1 MLGIYN
7 FEYSGG
13 DLAYKNQILSYY
25 ELVLN
30 YMKSTGRVF
39 FYPQYEYLGD
49 GRFNSYFGE
58 EIQYQVSTYLMFIYL
73 VCFRGHLDKRMNE
86 YPY

>member
-13 DLAYKNQILSYY
+13 DLASKNQILAYY

-30 YMKSTGRVF
+30 DMKSTGRVF
-39 FYPQYEYLGD
+39 FYPQCEYLGD

-58 EIQYQVSTYLMFIYL
+58 EIQYQASKIF
-73 VCFRGHLDKRMNE
+73 VCGSCHFDRASNDKSRVE
-86 YPY
+86 F

>member
-1 MLGIYN
+1 MHGIYN

-13 DLAYKNQILSYY
+13 DLASKNQILAYY

-30 YMKSTGRVF
+30 DMKSTGRVF
-39 FYPQYEYLGD
+39 FYPQCEYLGD

-58 EIQYQVSTYLMFIYL
+58 EIQYQVMFVYL
-73 VCFRGHLDKRMNE
+73 VCFRGHLNRLPQHE
-86 YPY
+86 RIL

>member
-1 MLGIYN
+1 MSFHSAWDIYN

-13 DLAYKNQILSYY
+13 DLASKNQILAYY

-30 YMKSTGRVF
+30 DMKSTGRVF
-39 FYPQYEYLGD
+39 FYPQCEYLGD

-58 EIQYQVSTYLMFIYL
+58 EIQYQVL
-73 VCFRGHLDKRMNE
+73 VLT
-86 YPY
+86 